1 MYSSKDWFEPNP
13 ITKRCAPLPAPQPAN
28 DTRSMIPDAL
38 RDTNAR
44 VEAQEEDHVR
54 DTEDTKRHIADQQ

>member
-1 MYSSKDWFEPNP
+1 
-13 ITKRCAPLPAPQPAN
+13 
-28 DTRSMIPDAL
+28 MIPDAL